1 MDIIAEMPKVDLHLH
16 LDGSVRP
23 STLLDLARI
32 QGVQLPA
39 GDPQQL
45 LPYMQAGEDTGSL
58 TEYLQK
64 FGFVLPLLQTGEALE
79 RVAYETVESAAA
91 DHCLY
96 IEVRWAPMLHTNG
109 KLDAD
114 GVIRHVTDGLRR
126 GEARFG
132 VKARAIVVCMRHHDE
147 ATNLRTVEAAARF
160 AGQGVVA
167 VDLAGDEAGFPPGP
181 FRGVFAAAAGLGL
194 PVTIHAGEAGG
205 PGNVREAIE
214 GLGAARIGHGVRI
227 REDAAV
233 VQLVRDRRIP
243 LEMCPVSNIQT
254 KAVSGWHDYPIRD
267 YMEQGITVTVH
278 TDNPTVSAT
287 TITREYRELAARF
300 GFTPSEL
307 AAIAL
312 NGAEAAFLPLE
323 EKAELVREMKR
334 RFEALGIAGG

>member
-1 MDIIAEMPKVDLHLH
+1 MMDMIAEMPKVDLHLH
-16 LDGSVRP
+16 LDGCVRP
-23 STLLDLARI
+23 STLLDFARI

-39 GDPQQL
+39 DDPREL
-45 LPYMQAGEDTGSL
+45 LPYMQASEATASL

-64 FGFVLPLLQTGEALE
+64 FGFVLPMLQTGEALE

-91 DHCLY
+91 DNCLY

-109 KLDAD
+109 ELDAD
-114 GVIRHVTDGLRR
+114 GAIRHVLDGLRR

-132 VKARAIVVCMRHHDE
+132 VKARAIVICMRHHDE
-147 ATNLRTVEAAARF
+147 ATNLRAVEAAARF

-167 VDLAGDEAGFPPGP
+167 VDLAGDEAGFPPGL
-181 FRGVFAAAAGLGL
+181 FRGVFAMAAKLGL
-194 PVTIHAGEAGG
+194 PATIHAGEAGG

-214 GLGAARIGHGVRI
+214 GLGAVRIGHGVRI

-233 VQLVRDRRIP
+233 MQLVKERRIP

-254 KAVSGWHDYPIRD
+254 KAVSGWDDYPIRD
-267 YMEQGITVTVH
+267 YIEQGVTVTVH

-287 TITREYRELAARF
+287 TITREFRELAARF

-307 AAIAL
+307 AALAL
-312 NGAEAAFLPLE
+312 NGAQAAFLPQE

-334 RFEALGIAGG
+334 RIEALGISC

>member
-1 MDIIAEMPKVDLHLH
+1 MDMIAEMPKVDLHLH
-16 LDGSVRP
+16 LDGCVRP
-23 STLLDLARI
+23 STLLDFARI

-39 GDPQQL
+39 DDPREL
-45 LPYMQAGEDTGSL
+45 LPYMQASEATASL

-64 FGFVLPLLQTGEALE
+64 FGFVLPMLQTGEALE

-91 DHCLY
+91 DNCLY

-109 KLDAD
+109 ELDAD
-114 GVIRHVTDGLRR
+114 GAIRHVLDGLRR

-132 VKARAIVVCMRHHDE
+132 VKARAIVICMRHHDE
-147 ATNLRTVEAAARF
+147 ATNLRAVEAAARF

-167 VDLAGDEAGFPPGP
+167 VDLAGDEAGFPPGL
-181 FRGVFAAAAGLGL
+181 FRGVFAMAAKLGL
-194 PVTIHAGEAGG
+194 PATIHAGEAGG

-214 GLGAARIGHGVRI
+214 GLGAVRIGHGVRI

-233 VQLVRDRRIP
+233 MQLVKERRIP

-254 KAVSGWHDYPIRD
+254 KAVSGWDDYPIRD
-267 YMEQGITVTVH
+267 YIEQGVTVTVH

-287 TITREYRELAARF
+287 TITREFRELAARF

-307 AAIAL
+307 AALAL
-312 NGAEAAFLPLE
+312 NGAQAAFLPQE

-334 RFEALGIAGG
+334 RIEALGISC